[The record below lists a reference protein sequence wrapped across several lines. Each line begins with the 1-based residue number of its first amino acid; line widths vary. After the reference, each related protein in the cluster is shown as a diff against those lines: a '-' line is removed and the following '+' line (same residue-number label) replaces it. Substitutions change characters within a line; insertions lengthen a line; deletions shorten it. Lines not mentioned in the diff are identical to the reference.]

1 MRKPWS
7 KKEDGQLRELI
18 SLKLTD
24 IDVVS
29 RMPGRSLDS
38 VRRSIRRLGLIGSRK
53 RASRRVRPSARK
65 PGENLIG
72 KKFDRWL
79 VIGRLA
85 SRRNGQAY
93 WKCRCRCGVIKGVC
107 ASHLKRKIS
116 RSCGCRAKEV
126 SRGFM
131 ATINDHF
138 KTTTSTVQ
146 CASCGAKTRK
156 SCSTKRY
163 CSDECARAGKK
174 KPATTKTDAIRC

>member
-1 MRKPWS
+1 MRRLWS
-7 KKEDGQLRELI
+7 KEEDDQLRDLI

-24 IDVVS
+24 IEVVS

-53 RASRRVRPSARK
+53 RARRPARPSTRK
-65 PGENLIG
+65 SIENLIG
-72 KKFDRWL
+72 KRFDRWL

-85 SRRNGQAY
+85 SRNGRSY

-116 RSCGCRAKEV
+116 RSCGCRTREV

-163 CSDECARAGKK
+163 CSDECARAGEK
-174 KPATTKTDAIRC
+174 KPATTKTDAIR